1 MNDREMWQAM
11 GAIFATSISVL
22 AVTSLLLTKRKTTK
36 RTEAAGFAANGSK
49 REGEAIS
56 LKLAV
61 LWIGAVVVVILTQA
75 YEHWGSASYMAFCA
89 PCAALYVTV
98 PYAFPGPEDKKVS
111 WKERYIT
118 KANVWI
124 GVFSFIGNYWY
135 THYFYRVLK
144 VSASFLRRDG
154 LGWVGLPALTSLRL
168 LFPSSFPLRRRH
180 QAKYTFEAYR
190 LNDVPLCLYLMTH
203 AYFMFYH
210 SLSNFAIRWIRDT
223 YLASGTR
230 AFFEWIV
237 IGFMS
242 YATAFGEALTICA
255 FPYYSFENRNQA
267 YVLGSAFYGIYFLVS
282 YPMFFVVDEGARRG
296 AKHTQWSL
304 GRTAMSALAAGM
316 AVMCLLDFVRLYL
329 GVELFATY

>member
-124 GVFSFIGNYWY
+124 GIFSFIGNYWY

-144 VSASFLRRDG
+144 
-154 LGWVGLPALTSLRL
+154 
-168 LFPSSFPLRRRH
+168 
-180 QAKYTFEAYR
+180 AKYTFEAYR

>member
-1 MNDREMWQAM
+1 MNDREMWQAI

-36 RTEAAGFAANGSK
+36 RTKAAGFAANGSK

-124 GVFSFIGNYWY
+124 GIFSFIGNYWY

-144 VSASFLRRDG
+144 
-154 LGWVGLPALTSLRL
+154 
-168 LFPSSFPLRRRH
+168 
-180 QAKYTFEAYR
+180 AKYTFEAYR

-223 YLASGTR
+223 YLASRTR
-230 AFFEWIV
+230 VFFEWLV

-255 FPYYSFENRNQA
+255 FPYYSFKDRNQA
-267 YVLGSAFYGIYFLVS
+267 YVLGSAFYGIYFVVS
-282 YPMFFVVDEGARRG
+282 YPMFFAVDEGARRG
-296 AKHTQWSL
+296 AKHSQWSL
-304 GRTAMSALAAGM
+304 GQTAMSALAAGM